1 MIHFKIIAW
10 AIGLIVVVPTVTLGS
25 SFTLSLIQGK
35 TPAEAVQIL
44 GEQID
49 STLLRLNLVEE
60 KQVELEETIIEVE
73 ETVESIQASTTEA
86 IEDNSAEVAALKEE
100 LRLEREKDTLVAEQ
114 ASHAAYCEDLKW
126 AKNMPGKGTV
136 IQFYEDAV
144 SRSTP
149 TTHLIGL
156 KQDYEDELVGLT
168 NTKNEFYSDYNDP
181 DRIEYCESKEWC
193 EDDEPNCAYA
203 LPEQMHPETKK
214 CYTTLNIAEEYQ
226 ELTEWYE
233 DEKEKLSNPDAEE
246 YQKAKALATRL
257 KPQYDEY
264 KLNCI

>member
-1 MIHFKIIAW
+1 MTYFKIVAW
-10 AIGLIVVVPTVTLGS
+10 VIGVAVAVPTVTLGS
-25 SFTLSLIQGK
+25 SFTLSLIQGR
-35 TPAEAVQIL
+35 TPEEAIQIL

-49 STLLRLNLVEE
+49 AALVRLNFIEE
-60 KQVELEETIIEVE
+60 KQIELEETIVAVE
-73 ETVESIQASTTEA
+73 ETVESIQASTTVA
-86 IEDNSAEVAALKEE
+86 IEDTSAEVAVLKEE
-100 LRLEREKDTLVAEQ
+100 LRLEREKDTVAEEQ
-114 ASHAAYCEDLKW
+114 ATHAAYCEDLKW

-149 TTHLIGL
+149 ATHLIGL
-156 KQDYEDELVGLT
+156 KQDYEEELVGLT

-193 EDDEPNCAYA
+193 ENDEPNCAYA

-233 DEKEKLSNPDAEE
+233 SEKERLSNPDAEE
-246 YQKAKALATRL
+246 YQKAKALAARL

-264 KLNCI
+264 KLNCM